1 MSGIARYEGL
11 AEWYRDWSQGSDTL
25 YRDSTECLT
34 EMLGAGPGRCLD
46 LACGGGRMVPHLV
59 ELGWTVVGCDVS
71 ADQLRLAREQ
81 HGEVAEFVQADA
93 AQLPFAE
100 GGFDAVVTALAHTD
114 MDDLASV
121 FSECARV
128 LRAGGTLVHVGSH
141 PCFCSPFAVR
151 AEDDRM
157 VLHRSYSDTRWRTS
171 GPAIG
176 DGIRRR
182 AGVRHVPLAELL
194 NAIAGAGLVLVAA
207 REANGDDFP
216 RLLSLRAERA
226 L

>member
-1 MSGIARYEGL
+1 MSGIARYDGL
-11 AEWYRDWSQGSDTL
+11 AEWYRDWSRGSDTL
-25 YRDSTECLT
+25 YRDSTVCLT
-34 EMLGAGPGRCLD
+34 EMLGPGPGRCLD

-81 HGEVAEFVQADA
+81 LGDVAEFVQADA
-93 AQLPFAE
+93 ARLPFCE
-100 GGFDAVVTALAHTD
+100 DSFDAVATALAHTD
-114 MDDLASV
+114 MDDLAAA
-121 FSECARV
+121 FGECARV
-128 LRAGGTLVHVGSH
+128 LRPGGALVHVGSH

-151 AEDDRM
+151 ETDGRM
-157 VLHRSYSDTRWRTS
+157 VLHRGYSDTRWRTS

-194 NAIAGAGLVLVAA
+194 NTIASAGLVLVAA
-207 REANGDDFP
+207 REAAGDDFP
-216 RLLSLRAERA
+216 RLLSLRAERPV
-226 L
+226 

>member
-121 FSECARV
+121 LSECARV
-128 LRAGGTLVHVGSH
+128 LRAGGTLVHVG
-141 PCFCSPFAVR
+141 
-151 AEDDRM
+151 DDRM
-157 VLHRSYSDTRWRTS
+157 VLHRGYSDTRWRTS